1 MLRVTSVLVLRV
13 VLAAILLGAALTKL
27 ASGRSGRA
35 ALRSYGLARAET
47 RAAAWGGA
55 IVLEVGMAV
64 AVVVGVPGAA
74 EATAAL
80 LACFAVGLA
89 VAIARGGAGKP
100 CGCFGGGSR
109 IGWPGVA
116 RTSLLALAFL
126 SVALLPNARLAT
138 QTWLEVGLIAAI
150 AAIAL
155 LGIAVLALAREVGE
169 LRLAVGPQAAL
180 SLEDEGP
187 ELGEVLTLPR
197 LDPSIRVNLA
207 VFTSANCPLCDAV
220 RPSLRLLARDVDL
233 HVEEFD
239 ERADAATWDALDIPG
254 SPYGVVLEDGEV
266 VAKGTF
272 NTLLQLE
279 SLLAEARSAGLA
291 AA

>member
-1 MLRVTSVLVLRV
+1 MTPVLVLRV
-13 VLAAILLGAALTKL
+13 VLAAILLGAAVTKL
-27 ASGRSGRA
+27 ASGRNGRD

-47 RAAAWGGA
+47 RAAAWAGA
-55 IVLEVGMAV
+55 IALEAALAVGVV
-64 AVVVGVPGAA
+64 AGVPGAA
-74 EATAAL
+74 EAAAGL
-80 LACFAVGLA
+80 LAVFAVAL
-89 VAIARGGAGKP
+89 AIAIFRGAAGKP

-126 SVALLPNARLAT
+126 AIPLVPDTRVAT
-138 QTWLEVGLIAAI
+138 QTWLEIGLVAAI

-155 LGIAVLALAREVGE
+155 LGIALLALAREVGE
-169 LRLAVGPQAAL
+169 LRLAVGPQTAL
-180 SLEDEGP
+180 SLEGEGP
-187 ELGEVLTLPR
+187 ELGIAVTLPR
-197 LDPSIRVNLA
+197 LDPGVRLNLA

-220 RPSLRLLARDVDL
+220 RPSLRLLAREPDL

-239 ERADAATWDALDIPG
+239 ERADAAAWDALDIPG
-254 SPYGVVLEDGEV
+254 SPYGVVVEAGRV

-279 SLLAEARSAGLA
+279 SLLAGAERARLA

>member
-1 MLRVTSVLVLRV
+1 VTSVLVLRV

-55 IVLEVGMAV
+55 IVLEAGLAV

-80 LACFAVGLA
+80 LACFAVTLT
-89 VAIARGGAGKP
+89 VAIVRGGAGKP
-100 CGCFGGGSR
+100 CGCFGGGR

-126 SVALLPNARLAT
+126 AIPLLPNARLAT

-150 AAIAL
+150 AGIAL

-180 SLEDEGP
+180 SLEGEGP

-197 LDPSIRVNLA
+197 LDPSVRVNLA
-207 VFTSANCPLCDAV
+207 VFTSTNCPLCDAV
-220 RPSLRLLARDVDL
+220 RPSLRLLARDPDL